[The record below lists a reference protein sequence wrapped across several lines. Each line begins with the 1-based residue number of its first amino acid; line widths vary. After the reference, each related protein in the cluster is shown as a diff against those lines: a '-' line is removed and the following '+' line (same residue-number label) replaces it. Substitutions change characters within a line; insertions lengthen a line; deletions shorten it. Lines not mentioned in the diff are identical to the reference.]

1 MAHEIINGHGVSA
14 LEALKRELRIGISA
28 ARISSNGSAFESL
41 ERTFQQ
47 VERVKQEWESTI
59 DSLPELI
66 CLVDSRGHIIRA
78 NRTVEDWNLG
88 QVVSVKDQSLH
99 QLLHPLCTNQECVLG
114 SFWLIALQK
123 GLLNQ
128 ASELETEDPIL
139 GRHLLVKVRPVVAK
153 KTPAVRTV
161 SVVLQDITE
170 RKVMEK
176 ALESYT
182 GRLEVVNRIG
192 KAILTANFPQDIA
205 EAAVRH
211 MRHLIP
217 FQRARVTLRHPEQD
231 GLLVIDILSNG
242 EIHRCLDKWL
252 PWKAFSS
259 SRDRRL
265 DSFFVLEDLARIAN
279 LSDLEKQLLSEGI
292 HSYMNIPLVAESE
305 LIGTFGLGAEP
316 VNAFQPEHID
326 MAVEVAHLLA
336 IATYQAMLYKR
347 LEETNLNLQQ
357 AVQARYEMVQ
367 NVSHEIKSP
376 LGIAKGYACLMKDKA
391 FGPITDEQDN
401 ALEILDDQFDIL
413 DFMLNRLLILQSLD
427 KKALQFEVISLE
439 PLIESLVNGWQIRA
453 ASAGIEFRIKMD
465 SPLPQIVAD
474 PDLLPHALAN
484 LLDNG
489 IKFSPDGGLITI
501 RSWKEQNNLMITV
514 SDQGV
519 GIAEEEL
526 EAIFQRFY
534 QADGSTTRTF
544 GGMGIGLA
552 LCQEIIDAHGGHVWA
567 ESEVKG
573 SGSTFFIRLPLDDE
587 SGL

>member
-1 MAHEIINGHGVSA
+1 MAQEIINGQNVSA
-14 LEALKRELRIGISA
+14 SKALKLALRNGISETRIGG
-28 ARISSNGSAFESL
+28 NGSAVESL

-78 NRTVEDWNLG
+78 NRTVENWDLG
-88 QVVSVKDQSLH
+88 QVVSVKNQSLH
-99 QLLHPLCTNQECVLG
+99 QLLHPLCANQECVLG

-123 GLLNQ
+123 ALLDQ
-128 ASELETEDPIL
+128 ASEIETEDPIL
-139 GRHLLVKVRPVVAK
+139 GRHLLVKVRPVVSK
-153 KTPAVRTV
+153 KTPAERTV

-192 KAILTANFPQDIA
+192 KAILTANYPQDIS

-217 FQRARVTLRHPEQD
+217 FKRARVTLLHPKQD

-242 EIHRCLDKWL
+242 EIRRCLDKWL

-265 DSFFVLEDLARIAN
+265 DGFFVLEDLARLTN
-279 LSDLEKQLLSEGI
+279 PSGLEKQLLSEGV
-292 HSYMNIPLVAESE
+292 HSYMNIPLIAEGE
-305 LIGTFGLGAEP
+305 LIGSFGLGAEAI
-316 VNAFQPEHID
+316 NAFQPEHID
-326 MAVEVAHLLA
+326 TAVEIAHLLA
-336 IATYQAMLYKR
+336 IATYQAMLYKK
-347 LEETNLNLQQ
+347 LAETNLNLRQ

-367 NVSHEIKSP
+367 NVSHELKNP
-376 LGIAKGYACLMKDKA
+376 LGIAKGYAHLMKDEA
-391 FGPITDEQDN
+391 FGPMTDEQDN
-401 ALEILDDQFDIL
+401 AIDILDDQLDKL

-427 KKALQFEVISLE
+427 KKAFQFELISLE
-439 PLIESLVNGWQIRA
+439 PLIESLIKSWQIRA
-453 ASAGIEFRIKMD
+453 TSAGIKFHIKME

-474 PDLLPHALAN
+474 PDLLPHVLTN

-489 IKFSPDGGLITI
+489 IKFSPDGGPITI
-501 RSWKEQNNLMITV
+501 RSWKEKNNLMITV
-514 SDQGV
+514 SDQGI
-519 GIAEEEL
+519 GFTEEEL
-526 EAIFQRFY
+526 QHFFQRFY

-552 LCQEIIDAHGGHVWA
+552 LCQEIIDAHGGQVWA
-567 ESEVKG
+567 ESEGKG
-573 SGSTFFIRLPLDDE
+573 CGSTFFIRLPLDDE